1 MEPDSHR
8 RRTLVLIGASL
19 LLPATPALAAD
30 HPLTPRMTEG
40 PFYPTSFPKDVDADL
55 TRVAGRPAV
64 AQGAV
69 LDVTGRI
76 VDRSGK
82 PLANAKLELWQC
94 DNEGQYHHVGAGQG
108 AGDENFQGFGV
119 ATADADGRYRFRT
132 IKPVPYPGRSP
143 HIHFLVRDGGGKRLV
158 SQMFIEG
165 EPGNARDFLF
175 RNLGADVKLV
185 TLKLSDAPASSGAKL
200 AGALDIVV

>member
-1 MEPDSHR
+1 MDPNAHR
-8 RRTLVLIGASL
+8 RRTLALIGASL
-19 LLPATPALAAD
+19 LLPVTPALAAD

-40 PFYPTSFPKDVDADL
+40 PFYPTSFPKDSDADL
-55 TRVAGRPAV
+55 TRVAGRAAM
-64 AQGAV
+64 AQGTV

-94 DNEGQYHHVGAGQG
+94 DNVGQYHHVGEAQG

-132 IKPVPYPGRSP
+132 IKPVAYPGRAP
-143 HIHFLVRDGGGKRLV
+143 HIHFLVRDGSAKRVV
-158 SQMFIEG
+158 SQMFVEG
-165 EPGNARDFLF
+165 EPGNARDFLY
-175 RNLGADVKLV
+175 RNLGADAKRV
-185 TLKLSDAPASSGAKL
+185 TLRLSDAPASSGAKL